1 MARKKNTPTTFDA
14 WLGKVIDDE
23 ASTHGGRAA
32 IAGWIGVSEQSVNR
46 RSRGEVPYLA
56 REVEIVAQK
65 VGVPTAE
72 LVNLALRRYGG
83 MDRLLSEV
91 APTVT
96 EEDNVTHLEAY
107 RPPLDAA
114 ADDNPRTP
122 PKD

>member
-32 IAGWIGVSEQSVNR
+32 VARWIGVSEQSVNR

-56 REVEIVAQK
+56 REVEIVAEMT
-65 VGVPTAE
+65 GVPTAE
-72 LVNLALRRYGG
+72 LVGTALRRYGG
-83 MDRLLSEV
+83 IGRLLSEV
-91 APTVT
+91 APTVSG
-96 EEDNVTHLEAY
+96 EDNVTHLEAY

-122 PKD
+122 PKE